1 MFSNCCKTYYK
12 VKLLRMKKVGRKE
25 NSRESKSFMIVVMII
40 VMMKTMKLQVKKM
53 TLRLVL
59 WFCNKHTNLQYI
71 QFFGYSKYVMVYKLN
86 TAFISLL
93 ILGCMYF
100 VLILIINMIKDL
112 IVPRKRLTKNTQK
125 VNCCSRVMSINT
137 LRDVLKGE
145 DLEEIRRGCFG
156 HLVDM

>member
-40 VMMKTMKLQVKKM
+40 VMMKTMNLQVKKM

-93 ILGCMYF
+93 VLGYMYF
-100 VLILIINMIKDL
+100 ILILVINMIKTWLCHEKIDKKYSKGQL
-112 IVPRKRLTKNTQK
+112 LLKSYEYKHIEVCAKGWR
-125 VNCCSRVMSINT
+125 SW
-137 LRDVLKGE
+137 RD
-145 DLEEIRRGCFG
+145 
-156 HLVDM
+156 